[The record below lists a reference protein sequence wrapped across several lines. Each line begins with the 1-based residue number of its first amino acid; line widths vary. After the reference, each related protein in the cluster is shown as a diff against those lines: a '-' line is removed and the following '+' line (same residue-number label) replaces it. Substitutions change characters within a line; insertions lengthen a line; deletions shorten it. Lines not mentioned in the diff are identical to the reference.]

1 MILYL
6 STIFILF
13 LFSIIEN
20 STKSFKIR
28 NYLYFISFILIV
40 SQVGLRWETGTDWN
54 SYLDAYSLV
63 HSFNDTSPLITRME
77 YGYNYFMYLTK
88 LIIDNYSGFLLIHAF
103 IYLSIIFISITI
115 YTPKHLM
122 VVLLLFYTSTMGIL
136 GSNRQLISVSLCL
149 IALKYARERKIIK
162 FFSLVLIAF
171 LVHSTAL
178 LFVIY
183 YFIDFDIKFKKLAL
197 IMLIASI
204 IGMTNI
210 PFGIFS
216 FLGGKVGFDASKVI
230 FYLETAQ
237 EFLTENKLSI
247 FGFVKRILFISIFY
261 YNKDRLIG
269 KVPYYNLMLNGYS
282 IGLIIYF
289 LFMNSLLIIVNRG
302 SLYFTIMEPFLLAF
316 QLLLIKQKRMRVVM
330 LFVLFAYSIMMF
342 FKSIEGYYDLFIP
355 YKGLFINAEYNRF
368 MY

>member
-1 MILYL
+1 
-6 STIFILF
+6 
-13 LFSIIEN
+13 
-20 STKSFKIR
+20 
-28 NYLYFISFILIV
+28 
-40 SQVGLRWETGTDWN
+40 
-54 SYLDAYSLV
+54 
-63 HSFNDTSPLITRME
+63 
-77 YGYNYFMYLTK
+77 
-88 LIIDNYSGFLLIHAF
+88 
-103 IYLSIIFISITI
+103 
-115 YTPKHLM
+115 
-122 VVLLLFYTSTMGIL
+122 MGIL